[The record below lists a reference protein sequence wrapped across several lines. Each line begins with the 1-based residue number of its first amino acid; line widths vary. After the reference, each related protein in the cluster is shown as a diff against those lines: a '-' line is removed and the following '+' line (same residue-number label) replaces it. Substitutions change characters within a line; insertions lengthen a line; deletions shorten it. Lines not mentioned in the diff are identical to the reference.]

1 MSTDTKKIL
10 IEPDEESFEQD
21 KEKKTV
27 IRVLQFSLGNENYC
41 VDIREVKEV
50 VRIGAVTKV
59 PNTPDFVEGVIN
71 LRGEILAVISLKYF
85 FPVSSSDQKTE
96 PMVIVSDV
104 TGSLVGVLVDKVKES
119 SDIEEESIQPPLET
133 VSREIALYT
142 KGQVNLEKGAMAIL
156 DLKKI
161 LTNSEIEKL
170 RKREV

>member
-1 MSTDTKKIL
+1 MSESTASIT
-10 IEPDEESFEQD
+10 IEQDEEAFEQD
-21 KEKKTV
+21 KEKKPV
-27 IRVLQFSLGNENYC
+27 VRVLQFSLGDENYC

-50 VRIGAVTKV
+50 VRMGAITKV
-59 PNTPDFVEGVIN
+59 PNTPDFIEGVIN
-71 LRGEILAVISLKYF
+71 LRGEILSVVSLKYF
-85 FPVSSSDQKTE
+85 FPVSSSERKTE

-104 TGSLVGVLVDKVKES
+104 TGSLVGVLVDKVRES

-133 VSREIALYT
+133 VGREIAQYT

-170 RKREV
+170 RKGEK